1 MNIEKD
7 AMSVTP
13 SVSVV
18 IAVYKVEEYIAQC
31 CHSLFA
37 QTLKNIEYIFVD
49 DCSPDKSMD
58 IVQLVLAEYPDRR
71 GQVKIIR
78 HPQNMGV
85 SRTREDGVK
94 AATGEYIIHCDPD
107 DWVELDMYEQLYNKA
122 VEENADMVLCD
133 LWWHYPEDPKPYYDC
148 EKPKEL
154 TSRSILAS
162 CLSAQYP
169 ILHSFLHNKL
179 IRSRLYK
186 MVEWPHEISFCEDMV
201 VCTQILSLPISVYH
215 VKRPYYHYR
224 FLRTG
229 SLSNRDY
236 RQEDAEKDLK
246 AIRILHKY
254 LIRADDAELVSFWQS
269 CVANFMIGTL
279 NADRRVFTNKV
290 YLEKYRQYRDCIWKN
305 RCLSPIKKMM
315 LYCATYNYFVAFNL
329 YKFLKYSRSALIKRN
344 SGA

>member
-58 IVQLVLAEYPDRR
+58 IVQSVLAEYPDRR
-71 GQVKIIR
+71 EQVKIIR

-94 AATGEYIIHCDPD
+94 AAIGEYIIHCDPD

-133 LWWHYPEDPKPYYDC
+133 IFYHYPDDPNGYYGQ
-148 EKPKEL
+148 ETPKEL
-154 TSRSILAS
+154 SSQSIILSIFRAS
-162 CLSAQYP
+162 KP
-169 ILHSFLHNKL
+169 ILSGSLWNKL
-179 IRSRLYK
+179 IRSSYSK
-186 MVEWPHEISFCEDMV
+186 QVEWPAISFAEDWIACLQV
-201 VCTQILSLPISVYH
+201 LKQSPVIGYIN
-215 VKRPYYHYR
+215 RAYYHYR
-224 FLRTG
+224 FLRVG
-229 SLSNRDY
+229 SLTRPQYTKESIEKKNRAIPIFHYYLCESGDAQLLRCWKASLPIFMMLALDAPSKIYTDKEYSERY
-236 RQEDAEKDLK
+236 RRYRNCIGKDRFFPFWKKILLYIATFNYSTAFFLYK
-246 AIRILHKY
+246 TGKQIKSRLHKHH
-254 LIRADDAELVSFWQS
+254 I
-269 CVANFMIGTL
+269 
-279 NADRRVFTNKV
+279 
-290 YLEKYRQYRDCIWKN
+290 
-305 RCLSPIKKMM
+305 
-315 LYCATYNYFVAFNL
+315 
-329 YKFLKYSRSALIKRN
+329 
-344 SGA
+344 